1 MRSKIKLYVI
11 LKFTPKTGKK
21 GESYMKV
28 AVKLN

>member
-11 LKFTPKTGKK
+11 LKFTPKIGKQ